1 MEHRVIEGI
10 STLFS
15 YILRRIGMMFLI
27 LFGSSY
33 LSYILMAYS
42 SDPLAAFGES
52 TEKNKAFL
60 IKQTIIQLQLDVPVP
75 LRFFLWM
82 RGAVSGLWGQL
93 DLGVT
98 RFGKQPVIEVIGAAI
113 PVTFRL
119 VIASTIL
126 AIFIGIIVG
135 LLTAIRQYSRFD
147 YSMTFI
153 SFLLFSVPVFVVAV
167 LLKIYL
173 AVQFNDFLVDPVIPW
188 YVVLVVGLLVGFGVA
203 EISGLSKIRYFGLLA
218 TSAIIISG
226 LLFWASATSWFIN
239 PTLGIVGVA
248 VLALSSSLVITQLST
263 GIRNKH
269 SLIASLST
277 AVFVIACYYPF
288 QSLLSADSGSLAVF
302 AMFALTSFAACVIGY
317 SVQKIDRR
325 INIRTAMLTAIFA
338 TLPIVFD
345 RFMQEFNKYFQS
357 EAVHG
362 RPIPTLGQSN
372 DYLSEDQMSSFWI
385 SGLDSIM
392 HLILPTIA
400 LTLISFAGYVR
411 YSRASLLEVMNMDYI
426 RTARAKG
433 LNERTVIMRH
443 ALRNS
448 MLPLTTILVNDF
460 AGVIGGAIITE
471 TVFQWKGMGKIF
483 KIALDTFDL
492 NLFMGVF
499 VLGAALT
506 ILANLAADLLFGV
519 VDPRIRVRK

>member
-1 MEHRVIEGI
+1 MIEGI
-10 STLFS
+10 FTLFS

-33 LSYILMAYS
+33 LSYVLMAYS

-60 IKQTIIQLQLDVPVP
+60 IKQTIIQLQLDVPPPV
-75 LRFFLWM
+75 RFFLWL
-82 RGAVSGLWGQL
+82 RGVVSGLWGQL

-98 RFGKQPVIEVIGAAI
+98 RFGKQPVLEVMGAAI

-147 YSMTFI
+147 YSMTFV
-153 SFLLFSVPVFVVAV
+153 SFLLFSVPVFWFAV
-167 LLKIYL
+167 MLKIYL
-173 AVQFNDFLVDPVIPW
+173 AVQFNDFLVDPTIPW
-188 YVVLVVGLLVGFGVA
+188 YAIVITGLLVGFA
-203 EISGLSKIRYFGLLA
+203 ISEMSGLTKLRYFVLLGV
-218 TSAIIISG
+218 SAGIISG
-226 LLFWASATSWFIN
+226 LLFLASASKWFIN

-248 VLALSSSLVITQLST
+248 ALALSSGLVITQLST
-263 GIRNKH
+263 GLRNRQ
-269 SLIASLST
+269 SLIASMST
-277 AVFVIACYYPF
+277 AAFVIACYYPF
-288 QSLLSADSGSLAVF
+288 QALLAPSSNILAVVL
-302 AMFALTSFAACVIGY
+302 MFVITIGAAILIGY

-325 INIRTAMLTAIFA
+325 INIRTAILTAIFA
-338 TLPIVFD
+338 TLPVVFD
-345 RFMQEFNKYFQS
+345 RFMQEFQGYYQS
-357 EAVHG
+357 EAIHG

-372 DYLSEDQMSSFWI
+372 DYLSEEQLNSFWI
-385 SGLDSIM
+385 SGLDAIM

-483 KIALDTFDL
+483 KTALDTFDL

-506 ILANLAADLLFGV
+506 ILANLVADLLFGV